1 VSQALESLR
10 FRITKRFGPKVVL
23 DNFALEVRGRQF
35 VTLLG
40 PSGCGKSTALNI
52 VAGLIPASEGELW
65 IDGARMD
72 HVPTEKRGFGMVF
85 QNYALFPHMTVFGNI
100 AFGLELQRRPPA
112 EVRQRVGEMLGLVQ
126 LPGYEER
133 YPSQLSGG
141 QQQRVAIARALVLHP
156 RLLLLDE
163 PLSNLDAKLRVEMRA
178 EIKRI
183 HANLGLTCIYVTH
196 DQIEALSLSDWVVVM
211 REGIVMQAGPPH
223 DIYNRPDNLF
233 VADFMGFRN
242 FFAGEVMAVA
252 ADGQVESTSGPLRIK
267 GRGRHALAAGSPA
280 TAAIRPEDVQIGTDA
295 AGANR
300 FRGRVEIVEYLGRD
314 NEAVLTMEDTS
325 SLWVRTPARLTPG
338 ETVPITFPPDKV
350 IFLPGGP
357 DAPVR

>member
-1 VSQALESLR
+1 VSQTLDSLR
-10 FRITKRFGPKVVL
+10 FKITKRFGAKIVL
-23 DNFALEVRGRQF
+23 HDFALEVRGRQF

-52 VAGLIPASEGELW
+52 IAGLIPASEGELW
-65 IDGARMD
+65 TDGERMD
-72 HVPTEKRGFGMVF
+72 HLPTEKRGFGMVF

-100 AFGLELQRRPPA
+100 AFGLQLQRRPA
-112 EVRQRVGEMLGLVQ
+112 QEIEERVRRMLQLVQ
-126 LPGYEER
+126 LPGYDDR

-196 DQIEALSLSDWVVVM
+196 DQTEALSLSDWVVVM
-211 REGIVMQAGPPH
+211 RDGIVMQAGPPQ
-223 DIYNRPDNLF
+223 DIYDRPDNLF

-242 FFAGEVMAVA
+242 FFPGDVTAV
-252 ADGQVESTSGPLRIK
+252 GTNGHVESRSGVLRIH
-267 GRGRHALAAGSPA
+267 GLGRHVLAPGERA
-280 TAAIRPEDVQIGTDA
+280 TAAIRPEDVQVGPDGSAT
-295 AGANR
+295 NS
-300 FRGRVEIVEYLGRD
+300 FRGRVDIVEYLGRD
-314 NEAVLTMEDTS
+314 NEAVLTLEGGS
-325 SLWVRTPARLTPG
+325 SLWVRTPAHIARG
-338 ETVPITFPPDKV
+338 ETVSVTFPPDKV
-350 IFLPGGP
+350 IFLPGTA
-357 DAPVR
+357 DAQP